1 MERSQA
7 LFVGPQSLYSRDD
20 LKTVADDLEVVA
32 DDRFGSELDRRSRV
46 VLPQQLGRLDRSGV
60 PHCWAS
66 CEFGEL
72 YRCRRDSRAECS
84 LGKLT
89 EQTP

>member
-7 LFVGPQSLYSRDD
+7 LFVGPHSLYSRTILKPWPMILRSLPMTD
-20 LKTVADDLEVVA
+20 LVPSSI
-32 DDRFGSELDRRSRV
+32 GRSRV

-66 CEFGEL
+66 CDFGEL

-84 LGKLT
+84 LGS
-89 EQTP
+89 